1 MTFYFAMTNSWSLL
15 YDEIYGEDTMTEDIR
30 ITSLESDEYD
40 IITGT
45 GNTASTSNTNY
56 CVDTSDINNISINT
70 TDQYPIR
77 EDIPSDLWGVP
88 VPENIKVTT
97 GNTGVVSVPQSA
109 HTEDTIRIS
118 TSPTDTSF
126 IYESPDGGNTVTRRP
141 INSDPTDKE
150 VICGDY
156 FGNDYPMAQNF
167 LADNDDAVGHHFTIG
182 SAGDFTMSEG
192 VESVTLNIPEEFQ
205 TPPPTPGI
213 ESDNPR
219 KYKEDESIK
228 ALQDYIST
236 TYGGH
241 YTSDNN
247 NVQTLDLIESVGDA
261 ESFCRS
267 NAIKYLSRYDKKG
280 QAKRDI
286 LKALHYSLLL
296 YHFSGQLKETTN
308 RGYETF

>member
-1 MTFYFAMTNSWSLL
+1 MINAWSLL
-15 YDEIYGEDTMTEDIR
+15 YEELNGTMAKTYPIKENDMSPCKLEDIT

-40 IITGT
+40 PIVTVGS
-45 GNTASTSNTNY
+45 GNTASADSTNYFVDTTQYGEVSIDTSNFVNEHITISGG
-56 CVDTSDINNISINT
+56 DTAVVNFDDIVFADTQEYETLNIN
-70 TDQYPIR
+70 
-77 EDIPSDLWGVP
+77 IPD
-88 VPENIKVTT
+88 
-97 GNTGVVSVPQSA
+97 
-109 HTEDTIRIS
+109 D
-118 TSPTDTSF
+118 SPL
-126 IYESPDGGNTVTRRP
+126 
-141 INSDPTDKE
+141 
-150 VICGDY
+150 
-156 FGNDYPMAQNF
+156 AQNF
-167 LADNDDAVGHHFTIG
+167 LADNDDAAAHHFT
-182 SAGDFTMSEG
+182 
-192 VESVTLNIPEEFQ
+192 
-205 TPPPTPGI
+205 TPKPGI
-213 ESDNPR
+213 KNPCNR

-247 NVQTLDLIESVGDA
+247 DVQTLDLIESVGDA

-296 YHFSGQLKETTN
+296 YHFSGQLNETPT

>member
-1 MTFYFAMTNSWSLL
+1 MINAWSLL
-15 YDEIYGEDTMTEDIR
+15 YDEIYGDEEM
-30 ITSLESDEYD
+30 SDE
-40 IITGT
+40 IKITTDSTFNVGS
-45 GNTASTSNTNY
+45 GSTASATFVKFDLT
-56 CVDTSDINNISINT
+56 DEINNISI
-70 TDQYPIR
+70 
-77 EDIPSDLWGVP
+77 
-88 VPENIKVTT
+88 
-97 GNTGVVSVPQSA
+97 
-109 HTEDTIRIS
+109 
-118 TSPTDTSF
+118 DTSNYTVDF
-126 IYESPDGGNTVTRRP
+126 DGLENDAIYTGDCLGSSGYDTLNISMPDDQP
-141 INSDPTDKE
+141 LS
-150 VICGDY
+150 
-156 FGNDYPMAQNF
+156 QNF
-167 LADNDDAVGHHFTIG
+167 LADNDDNAAHHFT
-182 SAGDFTMSEG
+182 M
-192 VESVTLNIPEEFQ
+192 
-205 TPPPTPGI
+205 PPTPGI
-213 ESDNPR
+213 ETDNPR

-296 YHFSGQLKETTN
+296 YHFSGQLNETTI

>member
-1 MTFYFAMTNSWSLL
+1 MINAWSLL
-15 YDEIYGEDTMTEDIR
+15 YEEMNGTMDKTYPIKENVMSDKIEIKIEGGDEGVV
-30 ITSLESDEYD
+30 
-40 IITGT
+40 
-45 GNTASTSNTNY
+45 N
-56 CVDTSDINNISINT
+56 VPSDINLDDYEHSNAWYDYNRNDPDRENPF
-70 TDQYPIR
+70 TDAFDHLMG
-77 EDIPSDLWGVP
+77 ES
-88 VPENIKVTT
+88 VTGKT
-97 GNTGVVSVPQSA
+97 PW
-109 HTEDTIRIS
+109 
-118 TSPTDTSF
+118 
-126 IYESPDGGNTVTRRP
+126 IYESPDGGKTVYRYELGT
-141 INSDPTDKE
+141 DPLKRELVD
-150 VICGDY
+150 
-156 FGNDYPMAQNF
+156 
-167 LADNDDAVGHHFTIG
+167 
-182 SAGDFTMSEG
+182 
-192 VESVTLNIPEEFQ
+192 TLNIK
-205 TPPPTPGI
+205 TSHPTPASGI
-213 ESDNPR
+213 EDRTTIR

-296 YHFSGQLKETTN
+296 YHFSGQLNETPT

>member
-1 MTFYFAMTNSWSLL
+1 MINAWSLL
-15 YDEIYGEDTMTEDIR
+15 YDELNGTMDKTYPVENTELNDDNIE
-30 ITSLESDEYD
+30 IN
-40 IITGT
+40 TGT
-45 GNTASTSNTNY
+45 GNTIFN
-56 CVDTSDINNISINT
+56 
-70 TDQYPIR
+70 
-77 EDIPSDLWGVP
+77 
-88 VPENIKVTT
+88 VPEDLE
-97 GNTGVVSVPQSA
+97 
-109 HTEDTIRIS
+109 TEEVDEVLTI
-118 TSPTDTSF
+118 
-126 IYESPDGGNTVTRRP
+126 DGGDALGV
-141 INSDPTDKE
+141 DDFPTA
-150 VICGDY
+150 
-156 FGNDYPMAQNF
+156 FTTF
-167 LADNDDAVGHHFTIG
+167 ADNDDAIAHHIGLNTGDFVNFDVGVGITDCVATGFDTLNLDLG
-182 SAGDFTMSEG
+182 SYSDPFVSGEDVITFGGEDDFTM
-192 VESVTLNIPEEFQ
+192 
-205 TPPPTPGI
+205 PPTLGI
-213 ESDNPR
+213 ESNNPR

-296 YHFSGQLKETTN
+296 YHFSGQLNETPT

>member
-1 MTFYFAMTNSWSLL
+1 MTKTYPIKENDMSPCNLN
-15 YDEIYGEDTMTEDIR
+15 DVK

-40 IITGT
+40 PIITVGS
-45 GNTASTSNTNY
+45 GNTASASTNTY
-56 CVDTSDINNISINT
+56 YVDTQNYSDIKI
-70 TDQYPIR
+70 
-77 EDIPSDLWGVP
+77 
-88 VPENIKVTT
+88 
-97 GNTGVVSVPQSA
+97 
-109 HTEDTIRIS
+109 
-118 TSPTDTSF
+118 DTSVLDNEE
-126 IYESPDGGNTVTRRP
+126 ITITGGDSFV
-141 INSDPTDKE
+141 
-150 VICGDY
+150 DY
-156 FGNDYPMAQNF
+156 DLSG
-167 LADNDDAVGHHFTIG
+167 V
-182 SAGDFTMSEG
+182 DFTVPPYEEPICTTS
-192 VESVTLNIPEEFQ
+192 TLDDIVFNDI
-205 TPPPTPGI
+205 PTPGI
-213 ESDNPR
+213 ETDNPR

-261 ESFCRS
+261 EAFCRS

-296 YHFSGQLKETTN
+296 YHFSGQLNETPT

>member
-1 MTFYFAMTNSWSLL
+1 MVNAWSLL
-15 YDEIYGEDTMTEDIR
+15 YDEYYGTMNETFPVKKKEPDDTVVISTGSTDSATFVNFDLNDPNLNVGID
-30 ITSLESDEYD
+30 TSNYELNIDTSSIESIDLSSVELPDGMSINYD
-40 IITGT
+40 IDPDLCYMEPGT
-45 GNTASTSNTNY
+45 EIK
-56 CVDTSDINNISINT
+56 VDTDSVYADT
-70 TDQYPIR
+70 WPHAET
-77 EDIPSDLWGVP
+77 L
-88 VPENIKVTT
+88 NIKM
-97 GNTGVVSVPQSA
+97 
-109 HTEDTIRIS
+109 
-118 TSPTDTSF
+118 
-126 IYESPDGGNTVTRRP
+126 PD
-141 INSDPTDKE
+141 
-150 VICGDY
+150 
-156 FGNDYPMAQNF
+156 DYPQEF
-167 LADNDDAVGHHFTIG
+167 TTLSDNDDAIAHH
-182 SAGDFTMSEG
+182 
-192 VESVTLNIPEEFQ
+192 VT
-205 TPPPTPGI
+205 TPTPGI
-213 ESDNPR
+213 QKDCAR

-296 YHFSGQLKETTN
+296 YHFSGQLNETQT

>member
-1 MTFYFAMTNSWSLL
+1 MVNAWSLL
-15 YDEIYGEDTMTEDIR
+15 YDELYGEDTMPENKIE
-30 ITSLESDEYD
+30 IT
-40 IITGT
+40 TGA
-45 GNTASTSNTNY
+45 GNTASYTTGT
-56 CVDTSDINNISINT
+56 VGDFEFDNISINT
-70 TDQYPIR
+70 TECPEGIRVADVDDYYP
-77 EDIPSDLWGVP
+77 S
-88 VPENIKVTT
+88 
-97 GNTGVVSVPQSA
+97 SF
-109 HTEDTIRIS
+109 S
-118 TSPTDTSF
+118 TLS
-126 IYESPDGGNTVTRRP
+126 
-141 INSDPTDKE
+141 
-150 VICGDY
+150 
-156 FGNDYPMAQNF
+156 
-167 LADNDDAVGHHFTIG
+167 DNDDAIAHHV
-182 SAGDFTMSEG
+182 DLNYD
-192 VESVTLNIPEEFQ
+192 TLNINVPDADLFASMDGVDL
-205 TPPPTPGI
+205 PTPGI
-213 ESDNPR
+213 ESNNPR

-296 YHFSGQLKETTN
+296 YHFSGQLNETPT

>member
-1 MTFYFAMTNSWSLL
+1 MVNAWSLAHDVL
-15 YDEIYGEDTMTEDIR
+15 NGTLDENFPIMNENIEIN
-30 ITSLESDEYD
+30 
-40 IITGT
+40 TGL
-45 GNTASTSNTNY
+45 GNTAGT
-56 CVDTSDINNISINT
+56 I
-70 TDQYPIR
+70 PIA
-77 EDIPSDLWGVP
+77 G
-88 VPENIKVTT
+88 
-97 GNTGVVSVPQSA
+97 
-109 HTEDTIRIS
+109 
-118 TSPTDTSF
+118 
-126 IYESPDGGNTVTRRP
+126 
-141 INSDPTDKE
+141 
-150 VICGDY
+150 GDY
-156 FGNDYPMAQNF
+156 DYADSVDYLVNEMPSSF
-167 LADNDDAVGHHFTIG
+167 STLSDNDDSIAHHV
-182 SAGDFTMSEG
+182 S
-192 VESVTLNIPEEFQ
+192 LNYDELDL
-205 TPPPTPGI
+205 PGI
-213 ESDNPR
+213 EDQTIR

-296 YHFSGQLKETTN
+296 YHFSGQLNETPT

>member
-15 YDEIYGEDTMTEDIR
+15 YDEIYGDETMTEDKIE
-30 ITSLESDEYD
+30 IT
-40 IITGT
+40 TGA
-45 GNTASTSNTNY
+45 GNTAATVTTDY
-56 CVDTSDINNISINT
+56 CVDTTDFEHISIDT
-70 TDQYPIR
+70 TALNDMITN
-77 EDIPSDLWGVP
+77 
-88 VPENIKVTT
+88 VPE
-97 GNTGVVSVPQSA
+97 SVNS
-109 HTEDTIRIS
+109 EDTINIS
-118 TSPTDTSF
+118 TKTDKDTYIF
-126 IYESPDGGNTVTRRP
+126 ESPDGGKTVTRRE

-150 VICGDY
+150 VLFGDY
-156 FGNDYPMAQNF
+156 FGDSYPYVDTLNIDTSGYPSAF
-167 LADNDDAVGHHFTIG
+167 TTLSDNDDAIAHHIT
-182 SAGDFTMSEG
+182 T
-192 VESVTLNIPEEFQ
+192 
-205 TPPPTPGI
+205 PTPGI

-296 YHFSGQLKETTN
+296 YHFSGQLNETPT

>member
-1 MTFYFAMTNSWSLL
+1 MVNAWSLL
-15 YDEIYGEDTMTEDIR
+15 YDELNGTMDENFPVKNTEPDDNIVISTGSTDSATFVNFDLNDQIEN
-30 ITSLESDEYD
+30 ITID
-40 IITGT
+40 
-45 GNTASTSNTNY
+45 TSNH
-56 CVDTSDINNISINT
+56 DTLDFSNLELPDGMSINQDYINGDVDADT
-70 TDQYPIR
+70 WPHAET
-77 EDIPSDLWGVP
+77 LH
-88 VPENIKVTT
+88 IKM
-97 GNTGVVSVPQSA
+97 
-109 HTEDTIRIS
+109 
-118 TSPTDTSF
+118 
-126 IYESPDGGNTVTRRP
+126 PD
-141 INSDPTDKE
+141 
-150 VICGDY
+150 
-156 FGNDYPMAQNF
+156 DYPSEF
-167 LADNDDAVGHHFTIG
+167 TTLSDNDDAIAHH
-182 SAGDFTMSEG
+182 
-192 VESVTLNIPEEFQ
+192 VT
-205 TPPPTPGI
+205 TPTPGI
-213 ESDNPR
+213 QKDCTR

-296 YHFSGQLKETTN
+296 YHFSGQLNETQT